1 METLNTFLLG
11 ALTVVAAAI
20 GLFFLRFWRA
30 SGDRLFLA
38 FAVCFVLMGA
48 SWAAVAAT
56 PPGRQ
61 STAESWWQIYLLRLA
76 AYVVLIWGI
85 VEKNR
90 GRSGPR
96 HQPAR

>member
-11 ALTVVAAAI
+11 VLSTAAAAV
-20 GLFFLRFWRA
+20 GLFFFRFWRA

-38 FAVCFVLMGA
+38 FAVSFVLLGA

-61 STAESWWQIYLLRLA
+61 STAESWWQVYLLRLA
-76 AYVVLIWGI
+76 AYVVLILGI
-85 VEKNR
+85 VDKNR
-90 GRSGPR
+90 K
-96 HQPAR
+96 ARVVTGSRP